1 MTTITY
7 FEPPPGPIKAQFQ
20 RVGSAFGRIAD
31 SIRAWQMEI
40 NRRRDVSSLA
50 ALDNRMLKD
59 MGLTRGEIISIVYAE
74 ENSERRKFHEAG

>member
-1 MTTITY
+1 MTTIT
-7 FEPPPGPIKAQFQ
+7 FFQPPPGPIKAQFQ
-20 RVGSAFGRIAD
+20 RIGSAFGRVAD
-31 SIRAWQMEI
+31 SFRAWQMEI

-74 ENSERRKFHEAG
+74 DKSERRKFHEAG